1 MRDACRAHGYHLT
14 FETTRTSVAPSARRV
29 LHIVCAFVAAM
40 RSLLGSRLLLAVQLF
55 ALTAGLHVE
64 QTSGGDGEAEAP
76 GQAPC
81 RTVLIGAGLPSSRD
95 LGLGDG
101 GKLETCLWL
110 RVGHTGV
117 APSQALR
124 RADGA
129 ARIRVVTGGA
139 LWVEG
144 LTFVGGTAAPAHGNP
159 PVLID
164 VAGGTAAL
172 SHCVFRGYSSAAVRV
187 ESGSFTCRNCSF
199 VSNTA
204 LGGDGSGPARVSRRG
219 ASAAGA
225 GGCIQA
231 LGGCVVLI
239 HCLFARNWAPLGGG
253 AVYASGAEV
262 LIHACTFD
270 SNAAG
275 DASSDDGS
283 SQRAGSSGG
292 QKGGRGTMNPWLHG
306 PCGGAVL
313 IEGAA
318 GAGATNISVISS
330 TLRQNRAPS
339 GGALCV
345 RARSDAWAALH
356 NAGHSEGRAVSGLS
370 TGRAA
375 QDAPKCASTAAFG
388 TLVDIYDSAF
398 EGNEAKHFGGA
409 LALESPGF
417 GCRESGA
424 GRAGGAASG
433 TLLVR

>member
-1 MRDACRAHGYHLT
+1 
-14 FETTRTSVAPSARRV
+14 
-29 LHIVCAFVAAM
+29 M
-40 RSLLGSRLLLAVQLF
+40 RSLPGSRRLLAVLLF
-55 ALTAGLHVE
+55 ALVA

-101 GKLETCLWL
+101 GTLATCLWL
-110 RVGHTGV
+110 RVVHAEA
-117 APSQALR
+117 APSPATR
-124 RADGA
+124 RADSA
-129 ARIRVVTGGA
+129 ARIRVVPGGA

-144 LTFVGGTAAPAHGNP
+144 LSFAGGTAAPAHGSP
-159 PVLID
+159 PVLIE

-172 SHCVFRGYSSAAVRV
+172 SHCSFRGYSSAAVRV
-187 ESGSFTCRNCSF
+187 ESGSLTCRNCSF
-199 VSNTA
+199 VSNAA
-204 LGGDGSGPARVSRRG
+204 LGGDGSGPARVSQHG

-231 LGGCVVLI
+231 LGGFVVLS

-275 DASSDDGS
+275 EAPSDDDS
-283 SQRAGSSGG
+283 SQRADPSGG
-292 QKGGRGTMNPWLHG
+292 QKGGCGTTRPWLQG
-306 PCGGAVL
+306 SCGGAVL

-318 GAGATNISVISS
+318 GAGATNVSVISS
-330 TLRQNRAPS
+330 SLRRNRAPS

-345 RARSDAWAALH
+345 RAKSDAWAALH
-356 NAGHSEGRAVSGLS
+356 NAGHNEGRAVPGHSK
-370 TGRAA
+370 GRGE
-375 QDAPKCASTAAFG
+375 QDAPNVACTASFDTI
-388 TLVDIYDSAF
+388 VDIYDSAF
-398 EGNEAKHFGGA
+398 EGNEAFRYGGA
-409 LALESPGF
+409 VALESPGF

-424 GRAGGAASG
+424 GRARGAASG

>member
-1 MRDACRAHGYHLT
+1 
-14 FETTRTSVAPSARRV
+14 
-29 LHIVCAFVAAM
+29 M
-40 RSLLGSRLLLAVQLF
+40 RSLPGSRRLLAVLLF
-55 ALTAGLHVE
+55 ALVA

-101 GKLETCLWL
+101 GTLATCLWL
-110 RVGHTGV
+110 RVVHAEA
-117 APSQALR
+117 APSPATR
-124 RADGA
+124 RADSA
-129 ARIRVVTGGA
+129 ARIRVVPGGA

-144 LTFVGGTAAPAHGNP
+144 LSFAGGTAAPAHGSP
-159 PVLID
+159 TVLIE

-172 SHCVFRGYSSAAVRV
+172 SHCFFRGYSSVAVRV
-187 ESGSFTCRNCSF
+187 ESGSLTCRNCSF
-199 VSNTA
+199 VSNAA
-204 LGGDGSGPARVSRRG
+204 LGGDGSGPARVSRHG

-231 LGGCVVLI
+231 LGGSVFLS
-239 HCLFARNWAPLGGG
+239 HCFFARNWAPLGGG

-275 DASSDDGS
+275 EAPADDGS
-283 SQRAGSSGG
+283 SQRADPSGG
-292 QKGGRGTMNPWLHG
+292 QKGGTTRPWLQG

-313 IEGAA
+313 IEGEA
-318 GAGATNISVISS
+318 GAGATNVSVISS
-330 TLRQNRAPS
+330 SLRRNRAPS

-345 RARSDAWAALH
+345 RAKSDARAALH
-356 NAGHSEGRAVSGLS
+356 NAGHNEGRAVPGHSK
-370 TGRAA
+370 GRGA
-375 QDAPKCASTAAFG
+375 QDTPKFACTASFG
-388 TLVDIYDSAF
+388 TLVDIYDSVF
-398 EGNEAKHFGGA
+398 EGNEALRYGGA
-409 LALESPGF
+409 VALESPGF

-433 TLLVR
+433 RLLVR